1 MYQPTELELQSLLS
15 ITIERNASDLHLKP
29 GEPPIIRVDGK
40 LLKLEDR
47 PVLTEEQVAAFAK
60 IMLGDKHQQ
69 LFETQM
75 DIDLSYSYKD
85 SVRFRVNVYKQQGV
99 VAIALRV
106 IPNHIKKLEELGLPP
121 AFRNFTEHKQGL
133 VLFTGPVGH
142 GKSTAMASLVEEI
155 NEKRFDHILTIEDPI
170 EFVFTPK
177 SAIITQREV
186 GTDTPTFAQAL
197 KASLR
202 EDINVLLVGE
212 MRDLESISAA
222 LTLAETGHLV
232 FATLHTN
239 DAAQTVDRIIDVFS
253 PAQQNQVRTQL
264 ANVLLGIA
272 ALRLLPKVGGGRVPA
287 YELLFTNHAVRNVIR
302 EGKIFEIN
310 NIIHTNLEAGMIP
323 LDKTLAALVRQQLV
337 ELEVAQ
343 GYVRDTDYF
352 NSLLS

>member
-69 LFETQM
+69 LFESQM

-99 VAIALRV
+99 VAVALRV

-177 SAIITQREV
+177 SSIITQREV
-186 GTDTPTFAQAL
+186 GTDTSTFA
-197 KASLR
+197 
-202 EDINVLLVGE
+202 
-212 MRDLESISAA
+212 
-222 LTLAETGHLV
+222 
-232 FATLHTN
+232 
-239 DAAQTVDRIIDVFS
+239 
-253 PAQQNQVRTQL
+253 
-264 ANVLLGIA
+264 
-272 ALRLLPKVGGGRVPA
+272 
-287 YELLFTNHAVRNVIR
+287 
-302 EGKIFEIN
+302 
-310 NIIHTNLEAGMIP
+310 
-323 LDKTLAALVRQQLV
+323 
-337 ELEVAQ
+337 
-343 GYVRDTDYF
+343 
-352 NSLLS
+352 